1 MNKICPHCQQEI
13 RPCNF
18 NRHVNSHLSGTFKVS
33 TGYHLDHDDLNCK
46 FCQRLCK
53 NKNALRQHEIRCKQ
67 NPDKLDLPTISGD
80 HFAEYRKT
88 HGSWNKG
95 LTKETDSRVKKYV
108 EARPKDNPNGW
119 KGRKH
124 TEETKRKLSKALLEY
139 NHGDN
144 QRNLHSKGGWFDG
157 IYFMSTWELAYYIYQ
172 RDHGVVLN
180 RCLERFQ
187 YTWEGKLHYYTPDF
201 LIDSTY
207 IEIKGKEWPKDTVK
221 YKAVQDQGKQ
231 FKVLYEKDLKD
242 YFKYVLDTYK
252 VQTITELYEVR

>member
-18 NRHVNSHLSGTFKVS
+18 TRHVNSHVNGTYKAG
-33 TGYHLDHDDLNCK
+33 TGYHLDHDGLNCK
-46 FCQRLCK
+46 FCQKLCR
-53 NKNALRQHEIRCKQ
+53 NTNALRQHELRCKQ
-67 NPDKLDLPTISGD
+67 NPDKLALPTISGD

-95 LTKETDSRVKKYV
+95 LTKETDTRIVKYI
-108 EARPKDNPNGW
+108 EARPKYNPNGW

-124 TEETKRKLSKALLEY
+124 TEETKQKLSKALLEY

-172 RDHGVVLN
+172 RDRGILLS
-180 RCLERFQ
+180 RCEERFQ
-187 YTWEGKLHYYTPDF
+187 YIWEGKLHYYTPDF
-201 LIDSTY
+201 LIKDEY
-207 IEIKGKEWPKDTVK
+207 IEIKGKEWPKDLIKYQAVK
-221 YKAVQDQGKQ
+221 DQGKQ

-242 YFKYVLDTYK
+242 CFDYVLTTYN
-252 VQTITELYEVR
+252 VQAIKELYESR